1 MKNRGL
7 QITYSMIVLTLMTG
21 CAVPLGFYP

>member
-1 MKNRGL
+1 MKNRGM
-7 QITYSMIVLTLMTG
+7 QIVNSMIALTLMTG